1 LFDRPR
7 ESKLAA
13 FAPCVFATKE
23 NAIPSDLD
31 HYRPRYDDRK
41 KGSGAKGFGTITDLD
56 MTTGKKAV
64 VQKDS
69 GPSNAG
75 SESPAAKSVTSQD
88 PRPRTRL
95 STDPKSPVRLKQIA
109 DPCAQERLDP
119 KEIETLH
126 VLRRASIE
134 SIRGLFEHC
143 PIYLLNDGEILL
155 SKGQSNQTMY
165 MILSGRLRVHLDN
178 TDSEPLAYL
187 ESGQT
192 VGEISVIDDSP
203 ATAHVVAA
211 CRTRLLAV
219 NEETFWRAVAA
230 SHEFATNL
238 LLLLAQRMRD
248 SNTTIAEG
256 ARVRRQLEIDS
267 TVDALTGLYNRRWLE
282 ENAPRLVARFHRSSE
297 GLSVIMLDVDHFKS
311 FNDTYGHAAGD
322 QVLSTVGRVLKCKL
336 RPTDLAARYGG
347 EEFIVLLPATSL
359 SGAIVAAERL
369 RKAVAETE
377 IRTADGRDL
386 PTITISLGVTELAR
400 EEPTAEFIAKAD
412 SALYVAKHKGR
423 NRVETA

>member
-1 LFDRPR
+1 
-7 ESKLAA
+7 
-13 FAPCVFATKE
+13 
-23 NAIPSDLD
+23 
-31 HYRPRYDDRK
+31 
-41 KGSGAKGFGTITDLD
+41 
-56 MTTGKKAV
+56 MTSEKKAV
-64 VQKDS
+64 VKKDFGFS
-69 GPSNAG
+69 DAG
-75 SESPAAKSVTSQD
+75 SESPAAETVTSLN
-88 PRPRTRL
+88 PRPRTRF
-95 STDPKSPVRLKQIA
+95 SIDPKSPVRLKRLSKVSVE
-109 DPCAQERLDP
+109 ERLDP
-119 KEIETLH
+119 KELETLH
-126 VLRRASIE
+126 ILRRASIE
-134 SIRGLFEHC
+134 SIWGLFEHC
-143 PIYLLNDGEILL
+143 PIYLLNEGEILL
-155 SKGQSNQTMY
+155 SKGQSNQTMF

-203 ATAHVVAA
+203 ATAYVAAA

-238 LLLLAQRMRD
+238 LLLLAQRMRN

-311 FNDTYGHAAGD
+311 FNDKYGHAAGD
-322 QVLSTVGRVLKCKL
+322 QVLSTVGRVLKSKL

-347 EEFIVLLPATSL
+347 EEFIILLPGTPL
-359 SGAIVAAERL
+359 SGATVAAERL
-369 RKAVAETE
+369 RKAVAESE
-377 IRTADGRDL
+377 IRTSDGRIL
-386 PTITISLGVTELAR
+386 PTVTISLGVTELAH
-400 EEPTAEFIAKAD
+400 EEPTAEIVARAD
-412 SALYVAKHKGR
+412 GALYTAKHKGR
-423 NRVETA
+423 NRVESA